1 MVRYLQGLRPCG
13 FVSNGQVRIYHAD
26 RLGSVRWVTNGSQN
40 IVVSYVYEGFGKIVG
55 QNGGGGGPYQFC
67 GLWGY
72 RNDQDAGLLHVGA
85 RYYEIETGRWVQ
97 KDKWLGNILNP
108 QTLNK
113 YIYAIN
119 SSNNLI
125 DENGNRISLPK
136 CLDVAA
142 VQDMIINLPKE
153 GGPGGSSDPWYE
165 DIMEAIIGIVLAAGG
180 IALIV
185 AGASGAIPTA
195 GLTTSV
201 VIAGSG
207 ALAVGVS
214 KVAIEIADIFADW

>member
-1 MVRYLQGLRPCG
+1 
-13 FVSNGQVRIYHAD
+13 
-26 RLGSVRWVTNGSQN
+26 VTNGSQN

-136 CLDVAA
+136 CLDVTA

-185 AGASGAIPTA
+185 AGASGAIPIA